1 MSAINHR
8 RYNVVA
14 QVLALKAHVLSP
26 SCYRYL
32 QALNCISIIMPL
44 LQNRFRERLY
54 NLLRA
59 TNIGFNT
66 KGSKSNS
73 AYG

>member
-1 MSAINHR
+1 MSARNHR
-8 RYNVVA
+8 KNNLVA

-32 QALNCISIIMPL
+32 QTLNCISIIMTL
-44 LQNRFRERLY
+44 LQNRFGERLY

-59 TNIGFNT
+59 TNFGFYF
-66 KGSKSNS
+66 KGSKFIS